1 MKKLIFAVSLSTLLW
16 TGAGRAE
23 EPIEIAMLDSKHDG
37 AASVWED
44 LNPRDLK
51 LRSASAL
58 VLTSA
63 IGVLAGALLAQF
75 INVKAMS
82 VIAGAGF
89 MLIGA
94 WTLLR

>member
-1 MKKLIFAVSLSTLLW
+1 MKKLIFALSLSTLLW

-44 LNPRDLK
+44 LNPGDLK

-58 VLTSA
+58 VIRSGRRRPARSA
-63 IGVLAGALLAQF
+63 IR
-75 INVKAMS
+75 S
-82 VIAGAGF
+82 
-89 MLIGA
+89 
-94 WTLLR
+94 